1 MDARLSCRVPRHR
14 VHKRTSGCS
23 LTDSRSEID
32 LQLHTV
38 GMESPVSQMATAFK
52 PTFGR
57 LDGTVGVFSATDH
70 DALLEA
76 SELMTVGAEQ
86 VFEKA
91 HSISAHD
98 YKSLFAVTIG
108 LRGPKVLI

>member
-1 MDARLSCRVPRHR
+1 MSTEEESARRFPPPRQR
-14 VHKRTSGCS
+14 ICS
-23 LTDSRSEID
+23 LTDSRSDID

-38 GMESPVSQMATAFK
+38 GMESPVSQMAAAFQ

-57 LDGTVGVFSATDH
+57 FDGTVGTFGAADH

-76 SELMTVGAEQ
+76 SELMPVGAEQ

>member
-1 MDARLSCRVPRHR
+1 MRHSAARSTASAFRSLRISARA
-14 VHKRTSGCS
+14 

-32 LQLHTV
+32 LQLHTIGV
-38 GMESPVSQMATAFK
+38 EPPVSQMAAAFK

-57 LDGTVGVFSATDH
+57 LDGAVDAFGAADH

-76 SELMTVGAEQ
+76 SELVPVGAEQ

-98 YKSLFAVTIG
+98 LLCRPAAG
-108 LRGPKVLI
+108 

>member
-1 MDARLSCRVPRHR
+1 MSTEEESARRFPPPRQR
-14 VHKRTSGCS
+14 IYS

-38 GMESPVSQMATAFK
+38 GMESPVSQMAAAFK

-57 LDGTVGVFSATDH
+57 LDGAVSAFSAADH

-76 SELMTVGAEQ
+76 SELMPVGTEQ

-98 YKSLFAVTIG
+98 LLFRPAAG
-108 LRGPKVLI
+108 RRF